1 MSITSE
7 SSAISAERTAQTSR
21 TSEAPPAPPTNRAV
35 HGRLPSLT
43 GLRFIAA
50 LLVFGYHSSLA
61 LPALNP
67 FASDD
72 VADGYRWL
80 FSNAGWAGVTFFFIL
95 SGFVLTWSARSG
107 DRPRHFW
114 RRRFFKVYPN
124 HLVTWVLALV
134 LLTGAATQW
143 WQAVPNLFLVH
154 AWVPEFSVF
163 LGVNPPSWSLACEL
177 FFYLCFPLFLRW
189 IKRIPSAHLW
199 RWAIGTAAAVIAV
212 PALAYLLLPGDP
224 PMPEGSP
231 ASVWQYWSVYMLP
244 PVRAM
249 DFVLGMLMARIVL
262 TGVRFRVKPLPAA
275 LACVAAYALSLY
287 IPWLYALDAVFVI
300 PMALLIPAVAMAD
313 VEGRPSLLR
322 NRFLHWL
329 GEVSFA
335 FYMVHLILLNV
346 VRELLGP
353 DLFFGTAAGFCVL
366 LLEAVATLGVAWLM
380 YVAVER
386 PAMNRWGRPR
396 KKVTA

>member
-1 MSITSE
+1 M
-7 SSAISAERTAQTSR
+7 
-21 TSEAPPAPPTNRAV
+21 

>member
-1 MSITSE
+1 MSTTAE
-7 SSAISAERTAQTSR
+7 PAAIPGERAGQASR
-21 TSEAPPAPPTNRAV
+21 TPRAV

-67 FASDD
+67 FASHH
-72 VADGYRWL
+72 VADGYRRL
-80 FSNAGWAGVTFFFIL
+80 FSNAGWAGVSFFFIL
-95 SGFVLTWSARSG
+95 SGFVLTWSARPG

-114 RRRFFKVYPN
+114 RRRFFKIYPN
-124 HLVTWVLALV
+124 HLVTWALALV

-143 WQAVPNLFLVH
+143 WQAVPNLLLVH
-154 AWVPEFSVF
+154 AWVPVFSVF

-177 FFYLCFPLFLRW
+177 FFYLCFPLFLHW
-189 IKRIPSAHLW
+189 IKRIPRENLW

-212 PALAYLLLPGDP
+212 PTLAYLLLPGNP

-244 PVRAM
+244 PVRAL

-262 TGVRFRVKPLPAA
+262 TGVRFGVKPLPAA
-275 LACVAAYALSLY
+275 VACVAAYALSLY

-300 PMALLIPAVAMAD
+300 PMALLIPAIAITD
-313 VEGRPSLLR
+313 VSDRPSPLR
-322 NRFLHWL
+322 SRPMVWL

-346 VRELLGP
+346 VRKLLGP
-353 DLFFGTAAGFCVL
+353 HRYFSTATGIGVL
-366 LLEAVATLGVAWLM
+366 LLEALATLGVAWLI

-386 PAMNRWGRPR
+386 PATKRWGRSR
-396 KKVTA
+396 KVTA